1 MTFETLT
8 IENLTKSFDKQHFAT
23 NHIFLELEAA
33 KITALIGHNGAGKST
48 LFQAISGAVDT

>member
-8 IENLTKSFDKQHFAT
+8 IENLTKSFDKQHFAN

-48 LFQAISGAVDT
+48 F

>member
-8 IENLTKSFDKQHFAT
+8 IENLTKSFDKQHFAN

-33 KITALIGHNGAGKST
+33 KITADIMVLVNQ
-48 LFQAISGAVDT
+48 LF